1 MTDIPASSLLSSG
14 HLTIDLNAIAR
25 NWAALD
31 KISPGTLT
39 AAVVKSNAY
48 GLGLE
53 EVAKALFKEG
63 AQFFFV
69 ANPEEGLRLRAA
81 LPAAHIFVLG
91 GLWPRTAEIY
101 AQARLM
107 PVLNSMAMLEEWLAF
122 CVEHGEAYPSSLHF
136 DTGMNRLGFRL
147 SDVSW
152 VRQQLERTGYQ
163 PQMIMSHLACAD
175 QPTHEKNRTQLAF
188 FQSIMAHFPDI
199 PASLANSAGLMG
211 SKQNHFQLVR
221 PGIALYGGRA
231 ISGRTNPLSHVVN
244 LDVPILQVRD
254 GKTGETVG
262 YGGDFTLQR
271 DSRIAIAAIG
281 YGDGFLRANGS
292 ATNHMGAR
300 VAIKGQLVPV
310 LGRIS
315 MDLTAIDVTDLGPN
329 GPVPGEMVEILGP
342 NVSVD
347 DIADAAGTIGY
358 EILTDLQGRYRR
370 SYVGGA
376 E

>member
-1 MTDIPASSLLSSG
+1 MTDISASSLLSSG
-14 HLTIDLNAIAR
+14 QLTIDLNAIAR

-39 AAVVKSNAY
+39 AAVVKANGY

-53 EVAKALFKEG
+53 EVAKALSKEG

-152 VRQQLERTGYQ
+152 VRQQLEKTGYQ
-163 PQMIMSHLACAD
+163 PQMIMSHLACGD

-231 ISGRTNPLSHVVN
+231 ISGRNNPLSHVVN
-244 LDVPILQVRD
+244 LEVPILQVRD
-254 GKTGETVG
+254 AKTGESVG
-262 YGGDFTLQR
+262 YGADYTLQR
-271 DSRIAIAAIG
+271 DSRIALAAIG
-281 YGDGFLRANGS
+281 YGDGFFRANGS
-292 ATNHMGAR
+292 ATNHIGAR
-300 VAIKGQLVPV
+300 VAIKGQLVPI

-315 MDLTAIDVTDLGPN
+315 MDTAAIDVTDLGPN

-342 NVSVD
+342 NVSID

-358 EILTDLQGRYRR
+358 EILTNLHGRYRR
-370 SYVGGA
+370 TYVGGDA
-376 E
+376 

>member
-262 YGGDFTLQR
+262 YGGDYTLQR

-281 YGDGFLRANGS
+281 YGDGFLRANSS

-300 VAIKGQLVPV
+300 VAVKGQLVPV

-347 DIADAAGTIGY
+347 DIADASGTIGY